1 MRALYKRT
9 KGKAEHVQDRLYHK
23 DVLHIKPL
31 DTLGKA
37 IFKQSEQEG

>member
-23 DVLHIKPL
+23 NVLHIKPL
-31 DTLGKA
+31 DTLGKT
-37 IFKQSEQEG
+37 IFEQNE